1 MKIDK
6 IPIRVAMILTCGAA
20 VLPLGT
26 NAESKTVFGEE
37 VDLAAQFAWDSRYVS
52 EGRDNLA
59 GDGLAG
65 ATVELGWRGLTLGS
79 WYASSPDNGY
89 DELNL
94 GAAYALEFGRLET
107 ALGYTYL
114 DFPVDDEDD
123 HEIGLGLGLADI
135 PGGFELGLESYYS
148 FEATGAF
155 FEAAAARP
163 VELGHLL
170 SVAPVALFGANAGYI
185 ADGHDGLNN
194 AALLL
199 EAAVPL
205 KPGVALT
212 AYIGH
217 NWAIN
222 SEPEQYS
229 EDEALK
235 DFGFGGVALTLE
247 L

>member
-1 MKIDK
+1 MSRLVVIF
-6 IPIRVAMILTCGAA
+6 ICGLTL
-20 VLPLGT
+20 LPMA
-26 NAESKTVFGEE
+26 NFAESLGHLGDNVA
-37 VDLAAQFAWDSRYVS
+37 LSASLAWDSRYVS
-52 EGRDNLA
+52 EGRDNLD

-94 GAAYALEFGRLET
+94 CASYAVEFGALEA

-114 DFPVDDEDD
+114 DFPADDADD
-123 HEIGLGLGLADI
+123 HEVGLGLALADL
-135 PGGFELGLESYYS
+135 PGGFELGLDSYYS
-148 FEATGAF
+148 FEADGAF

-163 VELGHLL
+163 VELGRLL
-170 SVAPVALFGANAGYI
+170 SLTPSAVLGANAGYM
-185 ADGHDGLNN
+185 AAGHDGLNN

-199 EAAVPL
+199 EASLPL
-205 KPGVALT
+205 KPGVSLT

-222 SEPEQYS
+222 SDS
-229 EDEALK
+229 EKYADDESLK
-235 DFGFGGVALTLE
+235 DFGFGGLALNPE